1 MVHFH
6 GVSTKYLNNY
16 LGWMCILDTQKELTP
31 DGLLRLIIN
40 SKEKDYGFPPLMR
53 I

>member
-6 GVSTKYLNNY
+6 DVSTKYLDNY
-16 LGWMCILDTQKELTP
+16 LGWMRILDTQKELTP
-31 DGLLRLIIN
+31 DGLLRLVIN
-40 SKEKDYGFPPLMR
+40 CREKDYGLPPLMR